1 MDLMNLPL
9 IVSGNSPD
17 ALSAAADSL
26 LTEVKKASGAQD
38 LRALC
43 IRQLSQAHAHH
54 RSAVFA
60 KDLNEAE
67 KGLTALVLGRPARTV
82 IKGVAD
88 DHCRPVFVF
97 PGQGPLWPGMTAA
110 LMERDP
116 TYRERLQHYA
126 QTVRLH
132 VDWDL
137 AAAIVAEA
145 PFTRLEQIQPLQF
158 ALASALADTWR
169 SFGIKETAVV
179 GHSVGEAAAAYAS
192 GHLSSADAAHV
203 TCLWGKTLT
212 QIEGQ
217 GAMVSIA
224 ASVDRIKPLLSRW
237 EGRLSIAAINSP
249 RSVTASG
256 DLAAVE
262 ALLDV
267 LKAEGLWAWKVPGG
281 EVAGHSHH
289 VDILRDAVV
298 DQAPTA
304 CTSPRIPFYSSVLG
318 DQLGSD
324 QMTPKYWFSVLRE
337 TVMFEKSLRAMI
349 RDGYRL
355 FIEVS
360 PHPVLTSVIEE
371 LLREEGVAGAAISTL
386 ERSKGDEQSVIFAL
400 THAYLNGASLD
411 WHAVCER
418 FFPDVTLTPGA
429 QNTPADADAVV
440 EKTISPPSLQA
451 DDMIDGAALSN
462 RSPAEQRELLLA
474 LIAAKTELLTEKRFV
489 SETQAFRDI
498 GFTSL
503 TVVELAREL
512 SSATGLELPSTLV
525 YDHPTPHAVAEHL
538 RQALG
543 LSSGEEGL
551 EDYARDGHNDEPIA
565 IIGISCRYPGGVSDP
580 ESLWRLVADGRDT
593 VGDYPSDRGWD
604 TANLYHPEP
613 GKLGKISARTS
624 NFLYNA
630 TGFDAAFFGISPR
643 EAVTIEPQQRLLLEV
658 SWEAI
663 ERAGIDPATLHG
675 TRTGVFAGVMGTEYG
690 PHLQQASED
699 VSGYGYM
706 GTATCVAS
714 GRVAYSLGLN
724 GPAVTIDTA
733 CSSSLV
739 AIHTACEAL
748 RSNDCKLALAGGVT
762 VMPTP
767 GVLIDF
773 SQQRV
778 LSPDGRCK
786 AFSASADG
794 VGLSEGVGMLLLQRL
809 SQAQA
814 DGHTILGVIRG
825 SAINQ
830 DGASNGLTAPNGS
843 AQQQVIRHALAN
855 AGLQPE
861 DIDVVEAHGT
871 GTRLGD
877 PIEANA
883 LLATYGQRPAEQ
895 PLRLGSIKSNIGH
908 TQAAAGVAGVIKMVM
923 AFQHQQLP
931 RTLHVTAPSEEISWS
946 TGSVELLTE
955 AQPWP
960 RSDDRPRRA
969 AISSFGVSGTNGH
982 VIVEEP
988 PFAPSPQT
996 ESHAAPVEMMW
1007 PLAAKTASA
1016 LREQA
1021 ARLHEFILSQ
1031 PELDP
1036 IDVGYTLGVS
1046 RSRFPY
1052 RSAVWGQTRDS
1063 LLNGLSALAEGG
1075 DHSSVIEDLVPPSG
1089 AGKRVFVFPGQGSQ
1103 WPGMGMELYDAFSV
1117 YRQAIDQVAE
1127 ALKPY
1132 TDWSLID
1139 VLRASPDAPTLDRVD
1154 VVQPALFAVMI
1165 ALARL
1170 WQSFGVDPHAVVG
1183 HSQGEIAAAYIAGA
1197 LTLEDAVKIVAL
1209 RSQLML
1215 TMSGSGAMAMIGLC
1229 GDDARIFIE
1238 KLDDTLTL
1246 AVFNSPSATVVSGDA
1261 EAVTR
1266 LLQRCKKKGIRAKR
1280 IAVDVAGHSPGMDK
1294 LRPMLMSLFSDL
1306 TPRPARIAFY
1316 STVAGY
1322 LDDMPLD
1329 GERLDAKYWCDN
1341 LCHPVHFVDRIQS
1354 LTRSGTMTFLECSPH
1369 SVLLPPMEETVDDA
1383 ATVIGTLKKN
1393 QPSIA
1398 CLTQAMAKL
1407 YVSGHDI
1414 NWRALHPGARVVDL
1428 PTYAFEH
1435 RYYWLNLLPAGD
1447 VATAGQRT
1455 AEHALLSAAIDLP
1468 DDDGMLLTGRIGLS
1482 THAWLADHAA
1492 AGVVLLPGTA
1502 YLDMVRHAALMVGYP
1517 HLLELTL
1524 QSPMILPEQG
1534 NLDLHLRV
1542 GAEEEGRR
1550 TVTLHAR
1557 PSSENDAE
1565 PAPWTLHAQAQLA
1578 ASAPSAWP
1586 TFETETWP
1594 PAGAKPIDLTQL
1606 RSRLVEAGYEYG
1618 PAFSGL
1624 QSAWKQGDDI
1634 YVDATLPDELAITGH
1649 ILHPALLDTVL
1660 HVIALPETDDGESN
1674 GLRLPF
1680 AFSDVVL
1687 HDIPARQ
1694 LRARLRFTAA
1704 DTLSIT
1710 ATDETGT
1717 PVLAV
1722 SALTLRETTRD
1733 RLRQLLSEP
1742 PHHDLLRTSW
1752 SRLPDVIASVRTAP
1766 PVTEWALLDT
1776 ATDISQALSTLHAYP
1791 NLSTL
1796 VEAATN
1802 TPPDVIVWPLP
1813 IPEHVD
1819 DADTP
1824 AAVRALTEDVTTFV
1838 QSWLNSEPLS
1848 QSTLVVVTKRAVSTD
1863 GHSAPDLM
1871 QSTIW
1876 GLLHTAQNEYPGRIV
1891 LLDTDRPLP
1900 KTEWITA
1907 ALASERSQLAVR
1919 DEQLFYPMLIRSST
1933 DDLLTP
1939 PSDAPLWRMDIP
1951 NAGRIDNL
1959 ILKPAP
1965 EAAAPLAAGQ
1975 IRLNVRAAGVNFY
1988 DVVCA
1993 LGLIPP
1999 QHEFGTEAAGVVA
2012 EVAPDVDRFSVGD
2025 RVMVMTEGAF
2035 GPVTVV
2041 DQRTAVPMPETWS
2054 FAQAAGV
2061 PVSFLTAYHALV
2073 NLADLQAGDKVL
2085 IHAAAGG
2092 VGQAALQ
2099 LARHLG
2105 AEVFATA
2112 HPDKWDILRGFD
2124 IPDDHIAS
2132 SRHLDFAERFNAT
2145 MGGKGLNVVLNS
2157 LTGEFID
2164 ASMAL
2169 MADQGRF
2176 IEIGKTDIR
2185 DAQQV
2190 KTAHPGV
2197 IYHYLER
2204 PDSTPEATATMLGEL
2219 LDLMHTGALHP
2230 LPVTTYGIREAI
2242 SAFRLMQQGRHTG
2255 KVVLTFPHQLDPE
2268 GTVLVTGGTGTL
2280 AAILA
2285 EHLVSTH
2292 HAHHL
2297 LLASRGGETSA
2308 NAAPLKAKLESL
2320 GATVNIVACDI
2331 ADPRALR
2338 ALLDDIPAER
2348 PLTGVFHTAGLL
2360 ADSTMAGLTPEAIQ
2374 KVFAPKVDAAW
2385 HLHEQTRHHD
2395 LAAFVLYSSSAGTL
2409 GSPGQANYAAANVFL
2424 DSLAQF
2430 RHRQGLPAT
2439 SLAWGWWQPVTGM
2452 SSSLSDTD
2460 NARIARTGF
2469 APITPEHGNAL
2480 VDAALDLPYAALA
2493 AVPLNIQTLR
2503 NNSRSGTLH
2512 PLLERLAGLSATRR
2526 SRATA
2531 EGPDLRK
2538 ELAALDSG
2546 ARLKYLQSAIAKN
2559 IAAILGQEDSTHIAL
2574 DVSFKESGL
2583 DSLLALELRNRLTAA
2598 SGLRLPATLTYDY
2611 PTPEALADY
2620 LSEQLLPEVGDA
2632 PTVET
2637 AADDDARIREAINA
2651 IPIAR
2656 LRSSDLLDALL
2667 RLARDDEPPAEHG
2680 HPDSADED
2688 ITSASIDEL
2697 VAMALDPKDHQPMG
2711 KNDDVR
2717 Q

>member
-17 ALSAAADSL
+17 ALSAAADSM
-26 LTEVKKASGAQD
+26 LTEVRKASGAQD
-38 LRALC
+38 LHDLC
-43 IRQLSQAHAHH
+43 VRQLSQSHAHH
-54 RSAVFA
+54 RGAVFA

-67 KGLTALVLGRPARTV
+67 KGLTALALGRAARNV

-88 DHCRPVFVF
+88 ERCRPVFVF
-97 PGQGPLWPGMTAA
+97 PGQGPLWPGMTAE
-110 LMERDP
+110 LMERSP

-126 QTVRLH
+126 QAVRLH
-132 VDWDL
+132 TDWDL
-137 AAAIVAEA
+137 AAAVVAEE
-145 PFTRLEQIQPLQF
+145 PFTRLVQIQPLQF
-158 ALASALADTWR
+158 ALASALADVWR

-192 GHLSSADAAHV
+192 GFLSSADAAQV

-237 EGRLSIAAINSP
+237 EGRLNIAAINSP

-262 ALLDV
+262 ELLDV
-267 LKAEGLWAWKVPGG
+267 LKTEGLWAWKVPGG

-298 DQAPTA
+298 EQAPKA
-304 CTSPRIPFYSSVLG
+304 FTSPRIPFYSSVLG
-318 DQLGSD
+318 EPLANN
-324 QMTPKYWFSVLRE
+324 QMTPEYWFSILRE

-360 PHPVLTSVIEE
+360 PHPVLTAVIEE

-386 ERSKGDEQSVIFAL
+386 ERRKGDEQSVIFAL

-411 WHAVCER
+411 WPAVCER
-418 FFPDVTLTPGA
+418 FFPDVTLTPDA
-429 QNTPADADAVV
+429 QHAPAHTDVV
-440 EKTISPPSLQA
+440 VGETLSRPSPQS
-451 DDMIDGAALSN
+451 DDMIDSAALFD
-462 RSPAEQRELLLA
+462 RSPAEQREALLE
-474 LIAAKTELLTEKRFV
+474 LIAAKTELLTEQRFV

-525 YDHPTPHAVAEHL
+525 YDHPTPRAVAEHL

-543 LSSGEEGL
+543 LSSGEDDL
-551 EDYARDGHNDEPIA
+551 EDYAKDGHNDEPIA

-580 ESLWRLVADGRDT
+580 ESLWRLVAEGRDA

-604 TANLYHPEP
+604 TANLYNPEP

-624 NFLYNA
+624 NFLYGA
-630 TGFDAAFFGISPR
+630 TGFDAGFFGISPR
-643 EAVTIEPQQRLLLEV
+643 EAVTIEPQQRMLLEV

-663 ERAGIDPATLHG
+663 ERAGIDPSTLHG

-778 LSPDGRCK
+778 LAPDGRCK

-794 VGLSEGVGMLLLQRL
+794 VGLSEGVGMLLLQPL

-814 DGHTILGVIRG
+814 DGHTILGIIRG
-825 SAINQ
+825 SAVNQ

-861 DIDVVEAHGT
+861 DVDVVEAHGT

-883 LLATYGQRPAEQ
+883 LLATYGQRPAER

-908 TQAAAGVAGVIKMVM
+908 TQAAAGVAGLIKMVM

-931 RTLHVTAPSEEISWS
+931 RTLHVTAPSEEVAWS

-960 RSDDRPRRA
+960 RSDERPRRA

-982 VIVEEP
+982 LIVEEP
-988 PFAPSPQT
+988 PLAPTVPT
-996 ESHAAPVEMMW
+996 EHPVAPAEMMW
-1007 PLAAKTASA
+1007 PLAAKTESA
-1016 LREQA
+1016 LRDQA
-1021 ARLHEFILSQ
+1021 ARLHELLLSQ

-1052 RSAVWGQTRDS
+1052 RSAVWGPTRDS
-1063 LLNGLSALAEGG
+1063 LLNGLSALAEGR
-1075 DHSSVIEDLVPPSG
+1075 DHSSVLKDIVPPAG

-1132 TDWSLID
+1132 TDWSLIE
-1139 VLRASPDAPTLDRVD
+1139 VLRASPDAPTLERVD

-1170 WQSFGVDPHAVVG
+1170 WQSFGIEPHAVVG

-1197 LTLEDAVKIVAL
+1197 LTLDDAVKIVAL

-1229 GDDARIFIE
+1229 GDDARTFVE

-1246 AVFNSPSATVVSGDA
+1246 AVFNSPSATVVSGGT
-1261 EAVTR
+1261 EAIAR
-1266 LLQRCKKKGIRAKR
+1266 LLQRCKKEGIRAKR

-1294 LRPMLMSLFSDL
+1294 LRPMLMSLFSAI
-1306 TPRPARIAFY
+1306 TPRPTRIAFY
-1316 STVAGY
+1316 STVEGY
-1322 LDDMPLD
+1322 LDDTPLD
-1329 GERLDAKYWCDN
+1329 GSRMDAKYWCDN

-1354 LTRSGTMTFLECSPH
+1354 LNRSGAMTFLECSPH

-1383 ATVIGTLKKN
+1383 AAVIGTMKKN
-1393 QPSIA
+1393 QPSVA

-1407 YVSGHDI
+1407 YVNGHDI
-1414 NWRALHPGARVVDL
+1414 NWRALHPGARVVDI
-1428 PTYAFEH
+1428 PTYPFEH
-1435 RYYWLNLLPAGD
+1435 RYYWLNLLATGD

-1468 DDDGMLLTGRIGLS
+1468 DDEGVLLTGRIGLS

-1502 YLDMVRHAALMVGYP
+1502 YLDMVRHAALMVGSP
-1517 HLLELTL
+1517 HILELTL
-1524 QSPMILPEQG
+1524 QSPLILPEQG

-1578 ASAPSAWP
+1578 SAAPSAWP
-1586 TFETETWP
+1586 TFDTETWP
-1594 PAGAKPIDLTQL
+1594 PAGAKSINLAQL
-1606 RSRLVEAGYEYG
+1606 RSRLVDAGYEYG

-1624 QSAWKQGDDI
+1624 QSAWRKGNDI
-1634 YVDATLPDELAITGH
+1634 YVDAQLPDELAIAGH
-1649 ILHPALLDTVL
+1649 ILHPALLDAVL
-1660 HVIALPETDDGESN
+1660 HVIALPATDDGDDK
-1674 GLRLPF
+1674 LRLPF
-1680 AFSDVVL
+1680 TFSDVML
-1687 HDIPARQ
+1687 HDVPARQ
-1694 LRARLRFTAA
+1694 LRARLRSTAA
-1704 DTLSIT
+1704 DTLAIT
-1710 ATDETGT
+1710 AVDETGT

-1742 PHHDLLRTSW
+1742 PHHDLLRTTW
-1752 SRLPDVIASVRTAP
+1752 SRLPDAIAAVRTAP
-1766 PVTEWALLDT
+1766 SVTDWALLDT
-1776 ATDISQALSTLHAYP
+1776 SSDVTQALSTLSAYQD
-1791 NLSTL
+1791 LSALT
-1796 VEAATN
+1796 AATTD
-1802 TPPDVIVWPLP
+1802 TPPDVIIWPLP
-1813 IPEHVD
+1813 VPEHVD
-1819 DADTP
+1819 DTP

-1863 GHSAPDLM
+1863 GHTAPDLM

-1891 LLDTDRPLP
+1891 LLDTDSPLH

-1919 DEQLFYPMLIRSST
+1919 DEQLFYPMLTRSST

-1939 PSDAPLWRMDIP
+1939 PSDAPLWRMDIS

-2012 EVAPDVDRFSVGD
+2012 EIAPDVDRFAVGD

-2035 GPVTVV
+2035 GPVTIV
-2041 DQRTAVPMPETWS
+2041 DQRTAVPMPDTWS
-2054 FAQAAGV
+2054 FAQAASV

-2073 NLADLQAGDKVL
+2073 NLADLRAGDKVL

-2105 AEVFATA
+2105 AEIFATA

-2132 SRHLDFAERFNAT
+2132 SRNLDFAEHFHAT
-2145 MGGKGLNVVLNS
+2145 MGGNGLNVVLNS

-2176 IEIGKTDIR
+2176 IEIGKTDVR
-2185 DAQQV
+2185 DEQRV
-2190 KTAHPGV
+2190 NTEYPG
-2197 IYHYLER
+2197 IGYHYLER
-2204 PDSTPEATATMLGEL
+2204 PDSSPEATAKMLGEL
-2219 LDLMHTGALHP
+2219 LELMRTGALQP
-2230 LPVTTYGIREAI
+2230 LPVTAYGIREAI
-2242 SAFRLMQQGRHTG
+2242 PAFRLMQQGRHTG

-2285 EHLVSTH
+2285 EHLVTTYH
-2292 HAHHL
+2292 VRHL

-2308 NAAPLKAKLESL
+2308 NAAPLKARLESL
-2320 GATVNIVACDI
+2320 GATPHIVACDI
-2331 ADPRALR
+2331 ANPLALR
-2338 ALLDDIPAER
+2338 AMLDAIPAER

-2424 DSLAQF
+2424 DSLAQH

-2452 SSSLSDTD
+2452 SSALSDTD

-2493 AVPLNIQTLR
+2493 AVPLNLQTLR

-2531 EGPDLRK
+2531 DGPDLRK
-2538 ELAALDSG
+2538 ELAALESG
-2546 ARLKYLQSAIAKN
+2546 ARLKYLQSAIAKS
-2559 IAAILGQEDSTHIAL
+2559 IAAILGKEDATHIAL

-2611 PTPEALADY
+2611 PTPEALAAF
-2620 LSEQLLPEVGDA
+2620 LGEQLLPEVDEA
-2632 PTVET
+2632 PTPD
-2637 AADDDARIREAINA
+2637 AAGDDDERIREAINA

-2680 HPDSADED
+2680 HPDSPDED
-2688 ITSASIDEL
+2688 IRSASIDEL
-2697 VAMALDPKDHQPMG
+2697 VAMALNPEED
-2711 KNDDVR
+2711 
-2717 Q
+2717 

>member
-17 ALSAAADSL
+17 ALSAAADSML
-26 LTEVKKASGAQD
+26 AEVKKAASAQD
-38 LRALC
+38 LHALC
-43 IRQLSQAHAHH
+43 VRQLSQAHAPH
-54 RSAVFA
+54 RGAVFA

-67 KGLTALVLGRPARTV
+67 KGLTALALGRSARNV

-88 DHCRPVFVF
+88 DRCRPVFVF
-97 PGQGPLWPGMTAA
+97 PGQGPLWPGMTAE
-110 LMERDP
+110 LMERYP
-116 TYRERLQHYA
+116 AYRERLQHYA
-126 QTVRLH
+126 QAVRLH

-137 AAAIVAEA
+137 SAAIVAEE
-145 PFTRLEQIQPLQF
+145 PFTRLVQIQPLQF
-158 ALASALADTWR
+158 ALASALADVWR

-262 ALLDV
+262 ELLEV
-267 LKAEGLWAWKVPGG
+267 LKTEGLWAWKVPGG

-289 VDILRDAVV
+289 VDVLRDAVV
-298 DQAPTA
+298 EQAPTA
-304 CTSPRIPFYSSVLG
+304 GTSPRIPFYSSVLG
-318 DQLGSD
+318 EAMGNQ
-324 QMTPKYWFSVLRE
+324 QMTPEYWFSILRE

-360 PHPVLTSVIEE
+360 PHPVLTAVIEE

-386 ERSKGDEQSVIFAL
+386 ERRKGDEQSVIFAL

-411 WHAVCER
+411 WQTVCER
-418 FFPDVTLTPGA
+418 FFPDVTLTPCA
-429 QNTPADADAVV
+429 QNTPAPTEAGV
-440 EKTISPPSLQA
+440 EKTAARPSLPG
-451 DDMIDGAALSN
+451 DDSLDSAALFD
-462 RSPAEQRELLLA
+462 RSPAEQREILLE
-474 LIAAKTELLTEKRFV
+474 LIAAKTELLTEQRFV

-525 YDHPTPHAVAEHL
+525 YDHPTPRAVAEHL

-543 LSSGEEGL
+543 LSSGEDDL
-551 EDYARDGHNDEPIA
+551 EDYATDGRNDEPIA

-580 ESLWRLVADGRDT
+580 ESLWRLVAEGRDA

-604 TANLYHPEP
+604 TANLYSPEP

-624 NFLYNA
+624 NFLYGA
-630 TGFDAAFFGISPR
+630 TGFDAGFFGISPR
-643 EAVTIEPQQRLLLEV
+643 EAVTIEPQQRMLLEV

-663 ERAGIDPATLHG
+663 ERAGIDPSTLHG

-690 PHLQQASED
+690 PHLQQATED

-794 VGLSEGVGMLLLQRL
+794 VGLSEGVGMLLLQPL

-814 DGHTILGVIRG
+814 DGHTILGIIRG
-825 SAINQ
+825 SAVNQ

-861 DIDVVEAHGT
+861 DVDVVEAHGT

-883 LLATYGQRPAEQ
+883 LLATYGQRPAER

-908 TQAAAGVAGVIKMVM
+908 TQAAAGVAGLIKMVM

-931 RTLHVTAPSEEISWS
+931 RTLHVTAPSEEVAWS

-960 RSDDRPRRA
+960 RSDERPRRA

-982 VIVEEP
+982 LIVEEP
-988 PFAPSPQT
+988 PLAPTVPT
-996 ESHAAPVEMMW
+996 EHPVAPAEMMW
-1007 PLAAKTASA
+1007 PLAAKTESA
-1016 LREQA
+1016 LRDQA
-1021 ARLHEFILSQ
+1021 ARLHELLLSQ

-1075 DHSSVIEDLVPPSG
+1075 DHSSVVKNTVPPSG

-1139 VLRASPDAPTLDRVD
+1139 VLRASPDAPTLERVD

-1170 WQSFGVDPHAVVG
+1170 WQSFGIEPHAVVG

-1197 LTLEDAVKIVAL
+1197 LTLDEAVKIVAL

-1229 GDDARIFIE
+1229 GDDARTFVG

-1261 EAVTR
+1261 EAIAR
-1266 LLQRCKKKGIRAKR
+1266 LLQRCKKQGIRAKR

-1294 LRPMLMSLFSDL
+1294 LRPMLMSLFAAI
-1306 TPRPARIAFY
+1306 TPRPTRIAFY
-1316 STVAGY
+1316 STVEGY
-1322 LDDMPLD
+1322 LDDTPLD
-1329 GERLDAKYWCDN
+1329 GSRLDARYWCDN

-1354 LTRSGTMTFLECSPH
+1354 LTRAGAITFLECSPH

-1383 ATVIGTLKKN
+1383 ATVIGTMKKN
-1393 QPSIA
+1393 QPSVA

-1414 NWRALHPGARVVDL
+1414 NWRALHPGARVVDI
-1428 PTYAFEH
+1428 PTYPFEH
-1435 RYYWLNLLPAGD
+1435 RYYWLNLLSTGD

-1482 THAWLADHAA
+1482 THPWLADHAA

-1517 HLLELTL
+1517 HILELTL
-1524 QSPMILPEQG
+1524 QSPMILPEKG
-1534 NLDLHLRV
+1534 SLDLHLRV

-1578 ASAPSAWP
+1578 TAASSAWP
-1586 TFETETWP
+1586 TFDTETWP
-1594 PAGAKPIDLTQL
+1594 PAGAKPLDLTQL
-1606 RSRLVEAGYEYG
+1606 RSRLVDAGYEYG

-1624 QSAWKQGDDI
+1624 QSAWRKGDDV
-1634 YVDATLPDELAITGH
+1634 YVDAQLPDELAIADH
-1649 ILHPALLDTVL
+1649 ILHPALLDAVL
-1660 HVIALPETDDGESN
+1660 HVIALPATDDGDGD

-1687 HDIPARQ
+1687 HDVPTRQ
-1694 LRARLRFTAA
+1694 LRARLRFTAD
-1704 DTLSIT
+1704 DTLAIT
-1710 ATDETGT
+1710 AVDETGT

-1742 PHHDLLRTSW
+1742 PHHDLLRTTW
-1752 SRLPDVIASVRTAP
+1752 SRLPDAVAAVRTAP
-1766 PVTEWALLDT
+1766 PVTDWALLDT
-1776 ATDISQALSTLHAYP
+1776 ASDVTQALTTLHAYRD
-1791 NLSTL
+1791 LTVL
-1796 VEAATN
+1796 VEATAD

-1813 IPEHVD
+1813 APEPAA
-1819 DADTP
+1819 ADTP
-1824 AAVRALTEDVTTFV
+1824 AAVRALTEDVTAFV

-1863 GHSAPDLM
+1863 DHAAPDLM

-1891 LLDTDRPLP
+1891 LLDTEGPLP
-1900 KTEWITA
+1900 KTDWITA

-1919 DEQLFYPMLIRSST
+1919 DNQLLYPMLTRSST

-1999 QHEFGTEAAGVVA
+1999 QHEFGTEAAGVVT
-2012 EVAPDVDRFSVGD
+2012 EVAPDVERFAVGD

-2035 GPVTVV
+2035 GPVTIV
-2041 DQRTAVPMPETWS
+2041 DQRTAVPMPDAWS

-2073 NLADLQAGDKVL
+2073 HLADLQPGDKVL

-2105 AEVFATA
+2105 AEIFATA

-2132 SRHLDFAERFNAT
+2132 SRNLDFAERFNAT
-2145 MGGKGLNVVLNS
+2145 MGGNGLNVVLNS

-2176 IEIGKTDIR
+2176 IEIGKTDVR
-2185 DAQQV
+2185 DEQQV
-2190 KTAHPGV
+2190 NSLHPG
-2197 IYHYLER
+2197 IGYHYLER
-2204 PDSTPEATATMLGEL
+2204 PDSSPEATAQMLGEL
-2219 LDLMHTGALHP
+2219 LELMQTGALQP

-2242 SAFRLMQQGRHTG
+2242 PAFRLMQQGRHTG

-2285 EHLVSTH
+2285 EHLVTTH
-2292 HAHHL
+2292 HVRYL

-2308 NAAPLKAKLESL
+2308 NAAPLKARLESL
-2320 GATVNIVACDI
+2320 GATAHIVACDI
-2331 ADPRALR
+2331 ADPLALR
-2338 ALLDDIPAER
+2338 AMLDAIPAER

-2424 DSLAQF
+2424 DSLAQR

-2452 SSSLSDTD
+2452 SSALSDTD

-2493 AVPLNIQTLR
+2493 AVPLNLQTLR

-2526 SRATA
+2526 VRAA
-2531 EGPDLRK
+2531 ADGPDLRK
-2538 ELAALDSG
+2538 ELAALESG

-2559 IAAILGQEDSTHIAL
+2559 IAAILGQEDATHIAL

-2611 PTPEALADY
+2611 PTPEALAAF
-2620 LSEQLLPEVGDA
+2620 LGEQLLPEVDEA
-2632 PTVET
+2632 PTPDAV
-2637 AADDDARIREAINA
+2637 DDDVRIREAINA

-2667 RLARDDEPPAEHG
+2667 RLAQDDEPPAEHA
-2680 HPDSADED
+2680 HPDSTDQD
-2688 ITSASIDEL
+2688 IRSASIDEL
-2697 VAMALDPKDHQPMG
+2697 VAMALPPKEETH
-2711 KNDDVR
+2711 
-2717 Q
+2717 